1 MSTEAATLPRTAG
14 FTLIEFVLSAGIL
27 VIILGAAFQLNVL
40 LQRRLG
46 PAQLMA
52 QAHANADFA
61 VNRAADIL
69 RGAGA
74 NPSNSSVFNSL
85 AYLESPDEASVRI
98 RSDYNGD
105 GDVLDRVGTV
115 ERNPDYYFVTS
126 EDITISLFED
136 ETDVDGTIIPAGS
149 LAMIDNTPNPSSSE
163 AASPVVIATCIRSF
177 SCTPV
182 GNPIREAT
190 LLIVAGPSQAGPQ
203 VDPSALEFT
212 RSLRIPLRNFP

>member
-1 MSTEAATLPRTAG
+1 MGATTSRDAG
-14 FTLIEFVLSAGIL
+14 FTLVEFVLSAGIL
-27 VIILGAAFQLNVL
+27 VILLGAAFQLNVM

-52 QAHANADFA
+52 QSHANADFA
-61 VNRAADIL
+61 LNRAADIL

-85 AYLESPDEASVRI
+85 AYLENPDATSVRI

-105 GDVLDRVGTV
+105 GDVLDRLGTV
-115 ERNPDYYFVTS
+115 ERNPDFYYVTS
-126 EDITISLFED
+126 EDITLRWFRD
-136 ETDVDGTIIPAGS
+136 ETEVDGVTIPAFS
-149 LAMIDNTPNPSSSE
+149 LAMIDNTPDSSGT
-163 AASPVVIATCIRSF
+163 ASAGPIVIASCIRNF

-182 GNPIREAT
+182 GNPVREAT
-190 LLIVAGPSQAGPQ
+190 LLVVAGPTQTIPQ
-203 VDPSALEFT
+203 IDPTAMEFT